1 MREKA
6 ALGWLASC
14 ILVVVALIVGCHGD
28 GVAPDDGVAPP
39 PVGTST
45 LTGLV
50 FAANDLQQTF
60 SGVPVSVAAAQ
71 RTVPTENDGT
81 FTIQNLPAGTL
92 TVEVL
97 TPTYPDYGSTRVTV
111 ELVLGQETAV
121 NLAVMPLDTP
131 VPTNILLDPLA
142 VTVDLFGKVVY
153 RTQIVGEG
161 NVAIEGMEPT
171 WVVEGGIG
179 AASADGVFTAQQIG
193 AGTVTTFAGDAQ
205 RTGTVIVVAPR
216 PPQINSLLL
225 NPTTLPASGGDVYI
239 ATSISDG
246 DGIPVINVRAE
257 VFGPGDEIIT
267 VPMAVTNPGTALACA
282 DQANCYLE
290 ASYGGTFSAPPND
303 NQPTAEGIQAPE
315 NYSARIRAID
325 RAGGTTTSAFIDF
338 VVQGIDQ
345 PPGGPTM

>member
-131 VPTNILLDPLA
+131 VPTL
-142 VTVDLFGKVVY
+142 
-153 RTQIVGEG
+153 
-161 NVAIEGMEPT
+161 
-171 WVVEGGIG
+171 
-179 AASADGVFTAQQIG
+179 
-193 AGTVTTFAGDAQ
+193 
-205 RTGTVIVVAPR
+205 
-216 PPQINSLLL
+216 
-225 NPTTLPASGGDVYI
+225 
-239 ATSISDG
+239 
-246 DGIPVINVRAE
+246 
-257 VFGPGDEIIT
+257 
-267 VPMAVTNPGTALACA
+267 
-282 DQANCYLE
+282 
-290 ASYGGTFSAPPND
+290 
-303 NQPTAEGIQAPE
+303 
-315 NYSARIRAID
+315 
-325 RAGGTTTSAFIDF
+325 
-338 VVQGIDQ
+338 
-345 PPGGPTM
+345 